1 MFINLNRLKAPE
13 VRNLAKAYNKYK
25 AIPRPSTL
33 RKGELIKY
41 LKDNLQQNKRGWVFV
56 EHPELQK
63 SIEAGI
69 NRIKKEDKE
78 AKEYLE
84 TTFKNM
90 FDEIERNRPKER
102 KTAEWRDTLTK
113 EQKKEQDKRLKHFI
127 ETGTHLYE
135 PHIPKRTQKEIEK
148 EKEIVR
154 QLEEERQK
162 ERDERAKRNREI
174 VKRTREE
181 LKRNKEIEELK
192 KKKEKKKTPV
202 KKIQKEEKST
212 NEEEYIDE
220 DETPEEKKMRL
231 YFASIKDKAERMK
244 EIQKYMISL
253 RKQGKL

>member
-25 AIPRPSTL
+25 AIPHPSTL

-69 NRIKKEDKE
+69 NRIKKEDEE

-84 TTFKNM
+84 TTFKNI

-102 KTAEWRDTLTK
+102 KTVEYRDTLTK
-113 EQKKEQDKRLKHFI
+113 EQKKEQDKQLKHFI
-127 ETGTHLYE
+127 ETGTFLHE
-135 PHIPKRTQKEIEK
+135 PHIPKRTKKEIEK
-148 EKEIVR
+148 EKEIQR

-181 LKRNKEIEELK
+181 LKN
-192 KKKEKKKTPV
+192 KKEKKKSPV

-253 RKQGKL
+253 RKKGKL